1 MPSEMKNSLCTTR
14 GFNSFNASSEIQNH
28 SVLQHLDMSYKRKR
42 ITARRIP
49 FVGCFRRIDGTGV

>member
-1 MPSEMKNSLCTTR
+1 MPSEMKNTR